1 MENDSIKSISSFKS
15 YVVFWIGQL
24 FSLLGSSISQFAI
37 IWWLTEAS
45 GSPFILS
52 IASFFNILPMTIA
65 MPIAGVLAD
74 RINRKKIIIIA
85 DSCNAFT
92 ILLLIFSFNFGLINP
107 IVIIITNG
115 FLGLFQGFHAPTVA
129 AIVPTMVPKDKLSRM
144 NGFNFLLTGFTQ
156 IIGPVI
162 SSMLLAF
169 IPIGIMLW
177 LDPLTFL
184 IALIP
189 LILIK
194 IPSVRKKDATA
205 KNVSFIGDFKE
216 GFRTL
221 KLIPAL
227 FLMLL
232 VSMFINFLWRP
243 YGVLLPYFILFVHA
257 GSASNLALVMALM
270 NFGMF
275 LGALL
280 STIKKEWKHSTSFY
294 FGGELFLMI
303 VYAIFAVTPHGLFI
317 MMGIAAAFLGFI
329 IPIMNTIYLTIMQL
343 RVPAD
348 KMGRISSIDWMISL
362 IISPIATILTG
373 PLAEL
378 IGVTNLYLSTALLGI
393 IIAVIFWWI
402 AHLKLSKKD

>member
-1 MENDSIKSISSFKS
+1 MENNTINSISSFKS
-15 YVVFWIGQL
+15 YVIFWIGQL

-45 GSPFILS
+45 GSPLILS
-52 IASFFNILPMTIA
+52 MASFFNILPMTIA

-92 ILLLIFSFNFGLINP
+92 ILFLIISFNFGLINP
-107 IVIIITNG
+107 ILIIITNG
-115 FLGLFQGFHAPTVA
+115 FLGLFQGFHAPTVS

-144 NGFNFLLTGFTQ
+144 NGFNFLLTGFMQ
-156 IIGPVI
+156 IVGPVI
-162 SSMLLAF
+162 ASMLLAF
-169 IPIGIMLW
+169 IPIGILLW
-177 LDPLTFL
+177 IDPLTFV

-194 IPSVRKKDATA
+194 IPSVRKEAATA
-205 KNVSFIGDFKE
+205 KNISFIGDFKE

-221 KLIPAL
+221 RLIPAL
-227 FLMLL
+227 FLMLI

-243 YGVLLPYFILFVHA
+243 YGVLLPYFILFVHE

-303 VYAIFAVTPHGLFI
+303 MYAIFAVTPHGFFI
-317 MMGIAAAFLGFI
+317 MMGIVAAFLGFI

-393 IIAVIFWWI
+393 IISVIFWWI
-402 AHLKLSKKD
+402 AHVKLSKKD